1 MTDLQTTPTP
11 AAATDYLEK
20 SHTRV
25 RVFTEAG
32 LIEGDYAHANGVR
45 LSDSLRNAAG
55 SERYM
60 LLTDVTI
67 KTGRSDIDSDSTR
80 APFVLL
86 NTAHASVIIPLGE
99 V

>member
-1 MTDLQTTPTP
+1 MSDTQTAPAP
-11 AAATDYLEK
+11 AAPDYFEK

-32 LIEGDYAHANGVR
+32 VIEGDYSHANGVR

-67 KTGRSDIDSDSTR
+67 KTGREDLDADTTR

-86 NTAHASVIIPLGE
+86 NTTHASVIIPLGE

>member
-1 MTDLQTTPTP
+1 MNDVQTAPAP
-11 AAATDYLEK
+11 AAAPDYFEK

-32 LIEGDYAHANGVR
+32 LVEGDYAHANGVR

-55 SERYM
+55 TERYM
-60 LLTDVTI
+60 LLTDVLI
-67 KTGRSDIDSDSTR
+67 KTGLSEVDGATTR

-99 V
+99 A

>member
-1 MTDLQTTPTP
+1 MNDLQTTPAP
-11 AAATDYLEK
+11 AAAADYFEK

-32 LIEGDYAHANGVR
+32 LIEGDYSHANGVR

-67 KTGRSDIDSDSTR
+67 KTGRSEIDSATTR

-86 NTAHASVIIPLGE
+86 NTAHASVIITLAE
-99 V
+99 A

>member
-1 MTDLQTTPTP
+1 MNETQ
-11 AAATDYLEK
+11 AAATAAPDYFEK

-32 LIEGDYAHANGVR
+32 LIEGEYAHANGVR

-55 SERYM
+55 NERYM

-67 KTGRSDIDSDSTR
+67 RTGRSDVDEETRR
-80 APFVLL
+80 APFLLL

-99 V
+99 